1 MARLIGTLECRDQWF
16 LKLMI
21 DDFHALRVMKAKI
34 WNQLNLPMWR
44 EIIRKISL
52 WSWAINGDNTRRWS
66 EGAAINC

>member
-34 WNQLNLPMWR
+34 
-44 EIIRKISL
+44 
-52 WSWAINGDNTRRWS
+52 
-66 EGAAINC
+66 